1 MKEDSKKDSEIEVI
15 KQLTKFPN
23 AFFSQWTFIEEFD
36 PQPAVTYWSR
46 QRQQRP
52 SFRKEKHFP
61 TDEDESQSELE
72 ISDIEVLKED
82 TDGELSLSN
91 EDNESSNITI

>member
-1 MKEDSKKDSEIEVI
+1 MNRTKSRERSKLSNNSLNFLMRISVNGPS
-15 KQLTKFPN
+15 L
-23 AFFSQWTFIEEFD
+23 EEFD

-46 QRQQRP
+46 QCQRRP

-61 TDEDESQSELE
+61 TDEDESESELE
-72 ISDIEVLKED
+72 MSDIEILEQD

-91 EDNESSNITI
+91 EDNESSDITI

>member
-1 MKEDSKKDSEIEVI
+1 MRISVDVPSLKE
-15 KQLTKFPN
+15 FN
-23 AFFSQWTFIEEFD
+23 

-61 TDEDESQSELE
+61 TDEDESESELE
-72 ISDIEVLKED
+72 MSDIEILEQD

-91 EDNESSNITI
+91 EDNESSDITI